1 LVPATSPKWATNYFF
16 SGKLKKEFVPLKTP
30 NAKMRFGE
38 AKQKIAFLLIDK
50 SFALSQ
56 KTRLLVLL
64 SLSII
69 MAIATF
75 SATAYSG

>member
-1 LVPATSPKWATNYFF
+1 M
-16 SGKLKKEFVPLKTP
+16 KTP